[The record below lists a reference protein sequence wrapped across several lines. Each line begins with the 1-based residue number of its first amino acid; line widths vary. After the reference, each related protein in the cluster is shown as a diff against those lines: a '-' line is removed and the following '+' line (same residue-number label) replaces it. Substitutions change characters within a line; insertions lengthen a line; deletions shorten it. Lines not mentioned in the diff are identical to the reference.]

1 MQKNKEEI
9 IMAVKRISK
18 LVYFNMYNE
27 EDVEIIK
34 YFKDKNFSKWV
45 KRRAE
50 QEIRE
55 KKRLIMEEF

>member
-1 MQKNKEEI
+1 
-9 IMAVKRISK
+9 MAVKRISK